1 MNDSRSNH
9 SRSAPTRH
17 SAEAGIIQ
25 LVTVVIDNH
34 CFGFPINR
42 VRDVFIVTQQ
52 TPIPLAPHAVAG
64 LVNLRGRV
72 VTTISLR
79 RLFGIE
85 KEADV
90 AETTA
95 VGIDWKGETFGLLVD
110 SVGEV
115 LTLPISERQPVPAHL
130 DARWARISTGV
141 HRMGDRLLLEI
152 DIDALLDADIRAAA

>member
-1 MNDSRSNH
+1 MNETGT
-9 SRSAPTRH
+9 P
-17 SAEAGIIQ
+17 AGRDTADAGVIQ
-25 LVTVVIDNH
+25 LVTVVVDNH
-34 CFGFPINR
+34 YFGFPIHR

-79 RLFGIE
+79 RLFAIE
-85 KEADV
+85 KA
-90 AETTA
+90 AAAPETTA

-115 LTLPISERQPVPAHL
+115 LTVPLADRQPVPAHL

-141 HRMGDRLLLEI
+141 HRMEDRLLLEI